1 MMKTA
6 ASTRLLLSLGVL
18 TIASCC
24 WLFAFNPSLIYPDAY
39 DYAQMGRE
47 IARGNGFSSQQL
59 LPRHIPFLAEH
70 GLWDTR
76 PWPNLYRYPATPFWV
91 AAAMLFIDDPIYA
104 SVIQSGIWFVLS
116 ALLVFLLASRF
127 TNLGV
132 AFFSALIF
140 ISEPAIFESAHS
152 GMTESFATLAILAF
166 FLTALGRTDTKWRWL
181 LLGVICGLAYLTR
194 TQLLIL
200 LPIGMGYLWVSQE
213 TTHRGKSIVL
223 LLLGV
228 VLAVSPWMMR
238 NLDVAGDP
246 LFSFSTSRNLV
257 KQDHATDIALDLN
270 ADPYTLSLVR
280 DNRAFIVSKFF
291 RNLGLALT
299 PFFWAKMFGLGFLVV
314 LLFLPAAVFFT
325 IKSRDSDHRRFH
337 YVAAWLLLFTIIAV
351 STASHHPRFYLPLK
365 PLMIIAASIG
375 CWKVLLL
382 WNRKRPASKVPTRLM
397 AAAIPVGVFLCMFV
411 SLQQQKE
418 NRQRVAREEFHRSA
432 HARLSEIIPTDAI
445 IFSDVSFR
453 VVLNA
458 DRPSIRLPRNP
469 DELWEIR
476 TRFGEFDYILIGERH
491 LNNAGAYAPTAYQ
504 DFVTSETFLSQFELL
519 EILSNG
525 EKLYVRTNTAESPMN
540 DE

>member
-1 MMKTA
+1 MTTA
-6 ASTRLLLSLGVL
+6 PSARFLLGLGIL
-18 TIASCC
+18 TIATCC
-24 WLFAFNPSLIYPDAY
+24 WLFSFNPSLIYPDAY

-59 LPRHIPFLAEH
+59 FPRHIPFLAEH
-70 GLWDTR
+70 DLWDTR

-91 AAAMLFIDDPIYA
+91 AATMLFIDDPIYA

-152 GMTESFATLAILAF
+152 GMTEPFATFVVLAF
-166 FLTALGRTDTKWRWL
+166 FLTAHGRTDTRWCWLSLGL
-181 LLGVICGLAYLTR
+181 LCGIGYLTR
-194 TQLLIL
+194 TQLFVL
-200 LPIGMGYLWVSQE
+200 LPIGIGYLWLSKDAK
-213 TTHRGKSIVL
+213 HRCQSIIL
-223 LLLGV
+223 LFLGA
-228 VLAVSPWMMR
+228 LIAVSPWMIR
-238 NLDVAGDP
+238 NIDVAEDP
-246 LFSFSTSRNLV
+246 FFSFSTSRNLV

-337 YVAAWLLLFTIIAV
+337 YGAACLLLFTIIAV
-351 STASHHPRFYLPLK
+351 SAASHHPRFYLPLK
-365 PLMIIAASIG
+365 PLMIIAASIS
-375 CWKVLLL
+375 CWKSILR
-382 WNRKRPASKVPTRLM
+382 WNQNRITSKVIKRLT
-397 AAAIPVGVFLCMFV
+397 AAAIVIGMLLCFYV

-418 NRQRVAREEFHRSA
+418 NRQRVAREEVHRSA

-469 DELWEIR
+469 DELWEISN
-476 TRFGEFDYILIGERH
+476 RFGEFGYILIGERH
-491 LNNAGAYAPTAYQ
+491 LRNAGAYAPTAYQ

-525 EKLYVRTNTAESPMN
+525 EKLYVRTHTAESQMN